1 MKRFMMLG
9 IRYKILH
16 LTTHL
21 VLQRENLIHKW
32 HMDTT
37 AFHILLEEDFTPDHW
52 LTTTL
57 DILT

>member
-1 MKRFMMLG
+1 MMLG